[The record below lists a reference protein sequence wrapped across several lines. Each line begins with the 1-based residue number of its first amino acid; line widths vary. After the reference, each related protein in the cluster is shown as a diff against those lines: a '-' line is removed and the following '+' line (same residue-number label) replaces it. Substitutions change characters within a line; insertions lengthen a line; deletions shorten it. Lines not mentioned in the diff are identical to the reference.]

1 MVLTKRSKACGTR
14 LHLIEVKKEI
24 VDEIAYCLWPH
35 KLKAVTFVKFST
47 VLLICFDSFSSTNS
61 EKEWKR
67 VEEWE
72 RVGKSGKD
80 WKRLRKVEKEW
91 QRVGQR
97 KRE

>member
-35 KLKAVTFVKFST
+35 KLKAVKFST
-47 VLLICFDSFSSTNS
+47 VLLICFDSFSST